1 MSATARPERR
11 PRPRSPRRVWRRVAV
26 VLALVLVF
34 LGGVALGQALD
45 DSPEPGGMTTV
56 VRTLEPLPQEP
67 PPRTVTVTVTQP

>member
-1 MSATARPERR
+1 MSTRARPDRQQ
-11 PRPRSPRRVWRRVAV
+11 PGKPRRLWRRLAV
-26 VLALVLVF
+26 VLALVVVF

-45 DSPEPGGMTTV
+45 DSPEPGGLTTV

>member
-1 MSATARPERR
+1 VSTRARPERPQPARR
-11 PRPRSPRRVWRRVAV
+11 PRRLWRRLAV

-34 LGGVALGQALD
+34 LGGLALGQALD